1 MNWDSQ
7 PGQLTLSQGV
17 PGGLGHRERGHGD
30 ALIVPC
36 GGNRGGALRGRK
48 VLGCQGLA
56 HGTVCSGFVAPRVS
70 MLHTEFGCSW
80 ETGRWV
86 YEEPVCP
93 VYRMQCCRI
102 LSFLKPKVAWPEL
115 SCPRSLLLSEAF
127 DWDFSRFVIACGFL
141 SLWQDYCLDQF
152 FFYYSLCQ
160 ESKLIC
166 LGLLS

>member
-1 MNWDSQ
+1 M
-7 PGQLTLSQGV
+7 LSLFDVEGIEEE
-17 PGGLGHRERGHGD
+17 LSEE
-30 ALIVPC
+30 
-36 GGNRGGALRGRK
+36 GRP
-48 VLGCQGLA
+48 LGCQGLA
-56 HGTVCSGFVAPRVS
+56 HGTVCSGFGAPRVS

-115 SCPRSLLLSEAF
+115 TCPRSLLLSEAF
-127 DWDFSRFVIACGFL
+127 DWDIYSFVIACGFL

-152 FFYYSLCQ
+152 FFFLLLTMSGIKTNLSRPAQLTSILSLSAC
-160 ESKLIC
+160 
-166 LGLLS
+166 